1 MKHPIGMYIVS
12 TTEMWERF
20 SFYTFV
26 SILVLFMMQVLHFST
41 EFSTFLYGIILA
53 STYLFQLVAGYLT
66 DRYISNRKSIII
78 GGVFMI
84 ISQLIFTYDASLYI
98 ALERVP
104 MHSAFL
110 FNYPEIIFLLGVV
123 FMTLGSGFFKVSVTS
138 FVGLFY
144 EGQEE
149 LLDSAYTIF
158 YMFINIG
165 GFLAPF
171 ILNFVVGANNPS
183 LYQYGFLLGGIV
195 IFAGLVMFIALR
207 KYLCLPNGEPVGTIP
222 VSKNKDYLEGK
233 TVENLNETK
242 LSKIEISRIFV
253 IFLVLIVITIYYM
266 SLEQVNT
273 SFIIFNLGFVN
284 NVIPLTNINV
294 SPELFISIPP
304 LLVILFGPVSIKLFE
319 MLSKRN
325 KEPSTI
331 SKLGIG
337 LIISAIAFVMLLIPL
352 YFYDPISKI
361 NMIWVVLFSIFIVW
375 GELFIMPISLSY
387 ISKLAPVKY
396 TSLIMGV
403 MFSATAVSEILA
415 GLFAAAMP
423 ATFNEVTMLFNVI
436 PIRGVISFMWVFVI
450 IFVVAGVLWMLFGG
464 KIKKL
469 AHGID

>member
-1 MKHPIGMYIVS
+1 MKHPTGMYIVS
-12 TTEMWERF
+12 ITEMWERF
-20 SFYTFV
+20 SFYIFV
-26 SILVLFMMQVLHFST
+26 SILVLFMMQVLHFSP

-78 GGVFMI
+78 GGIFML
-84 ISQLIFTYDASLYI
+84 ISQMIFTYDASLYI

-183 LYQYGFLLGGIV
+183 LYQYGFLLGGII
-195 IFAGLVMFIALR
+195 IFAGLIMFIALR
-207 KYLCLPNGEPVGTIP
+207 RYLCLPNGEPVGTIP
-222 VSKNKDYLEGK
+222 ISKNNEFLEDK
-233 TVENLNETK
+233 TVKKINDAK

-253 IFLVLIVITIYYM
+253 IFLVLIVIVLYYM
-266 SLEQVNT
+266 SLEQINT

-284 NVIPLTNINV
+284 NVIPFTNISV

-304 LLVILFGPVSIKLFE
+304 LIVILLSPISIKVLD

-325 KEPSTI
+325 KEPSSI

-337 LIISAIAFVMLLIPL
+337 LIISAVAFIMLLIPL
-352 YFYDPISKI
+352 NFYDPVSRI
-361 NMIWVVLFSIFIVW
+361 NMVWLVLFSIFIVI
-375 GELFIMPISLSY
+375 GELLIMPISLSF

-396 TSLIMGV
+396 TSLTMGV
-403 MFSATAVSEILA
+403 MFSATAVSEIMA

-423 ATFNEVTMLFNVI
+423 HTFSETTKLFGAI
-436 PIRGVISFMWVFVI
+436 PIAGVQSFMWMFVI
-450 IFVVAGVLWMLFGG
+450 ILAGSGVLWLLFGG

-469 AHGID
+469 THGIE

>member
-1 MKHPIGMYIVS
+1 MKHPMGMYIVA

-20 SFYTFV
+20 SFYVFV
-26 SILVLFMMQVLHFST
+26 SILVLFMMQVLHFSSG
-41 EFSTFLYGIILA
+41 FSTFLYGIILA

-78 GGVFMI
+78 GGMLMI
-84 ISQLIFTYDASLYI
+84 VSQLIFTYDASLYI

-104 MHSAFL
+104 MHSTLL
-110 FNYPEIIFLLGVV
+110 FNYPEMIFMLGVL

-138 FVGLFY
+138 FIGLFY

-171 ILNFVVGANNPS
+171 VLNFVVGANNPS
-183 LYQYGFLLGGIV
+183 LYQYGFLLGAII
-195 IFAGLVMFIALR
+195 IFAGLAMFIALR
-207 KYLCLPNGEPVGTIP
+207 RYLCLPNGEPVGTIP
-222 VSKNKDYLEGK
+222 ISKNKKYLKDK
-233 TVENLNETK
+233 TVENINETK
-242 LSKIEISRIFV
+242 LSRIEIDRIFV
-253 IFLVLIVITIYYM
+253 ILLVLVVIILYYM
-266 SLEQVNT
+266 SLEQINT

-284 NVIPLTNINV
+284 NIIPFTNFAV

-304 LLVILFGPVSIKLFE
+304 LVVIILSPVTIKVWD

-325 KEPSTI
+325 REPSTI
-331 SKLGIG
+331 SKFGIG

-352 YFYDPISKI
+352 YFYDPVNKI
-361 NMIWVVLFSIFIVW
+361 NMVWLVLFSVFIVI
-375 GELFIMPISLSY
+375 GELLIMPISLSF

-396 TSLIMGV
+396 TSLMMGV
-403 MFSATAVSEILA
+403 MFSATAASEIMA
-415 GLFAAAMP
+415 GLFAAAIP
-423 ATFNEVTMLFNVI
+423 TTFTEVKMLFGII
-436 PIRGVISFMWVFVI
+436 PIAGVMSFMWMFVI
-450 IFVVAGVLWMLFGG
+450 ILVAAGVLWLLFGG

-469 AHGID
+469 THGIE